1 MRVDIWSDL
10 VCPWCYIGKR
20 RFERALARF
29 EHGTSVSLVHR
40 AFQLNPAA
48 PRDHQTD
55 RRAMLMRKYRLTAG
69 QAEDMDARMT
79 DVAAA
84 EGLQYHLEGTVSGN
98 TADGHQLGHLAREQ
112 GRQDTMLE
120 RLYRAYFVEQRSIF
134 DRHSLVTLAE
144 EEGLEAASV
153 ADALRENRYAAAVEQ
168 DVEAARRLGISGVPF
183 FLIDERVA
191 LSGAQSPDVFLDALT
206 RHHSVGL

>member
-29 EHGTSVSLVHR
+29 EHGASVILVHR

-79 DVAAA
+79 FASSPLSNIT
-84 EGLQYHLEGTVSGN
+84 GLP
-98 TADGHQLGHLAREQ
+98 
-112 GRQDTMLE
+112 
-120 RLYRAYFVEQRSIF
+120 
-134 DRHSLVTLAE
+134 VTR
-144 EEGLEAASV
+144 SV
-153 ADALRENRYAAAVEQ
+153 AT
-168 DVEAARRLGISGVPF
+168 AR
-183 FLIDERVA
+183 
-191 LSGAQSPDVFLDALT
+191 
-206 RHHSVGL
+206 